1 MTLFQTKYP
10 MRLSTLLFIF
20 VSVAMSALAQ
30 IVLKTG
36 MSSTNIGPS
45 LTARRWGDAAWLV
58 ATNPWV
64 VLGLTLYF
72 LSAVVWL
79 IVLSRVEVSL
89 AYPFV
94 GIGFILTML
103 LGWLVIGDTMSVSRV
118 AGTLMIA
125 GGVVL
130 IARSG

>member
-1 MTLFQTKYP
+1 
-10 MRLSTLLFIF
+10 MRLSTFLFIL
-20 VSVAMSALAQ
+20 VSVAMSASAQ
-30 IVLKTG
+30 IVLKLG
-36 MSSTNIGPS
+36 MGSANIGPS
-45 LTARRWGDAAWLV
+45 LNDRRWGEAAWLV

-64 VLGLTLYF
+64 VSGLTLYF

-79 IVLSRVEVSL
+79 LVLSRVEVSL

-103 LGWLVIGDTMSVSRV
+103 LGWLALGDSMNLTRV

-130 IARSG
+130 IARGG